1 MTPSRTL
8 AAGALLTGLAV
19 ALGAFGAH
27 GLEARLEASQSVDT
41 WETAVRYQA
50 WHGLALIALGLL
62 RERRA
67 GGADAAWAFLIGTL
81 AFSTSLYALSLELGP
96 TSLWGPVTPLGGLS
110 LLIGWALFLRCSL
123 REPRAVTALATCL
136 LVGLT
141 SGCGSM
147 DEIDEGERIQHVE
160 NGELADMTNVCF
172 YGQLWVGGQPSAEA
186 LELAA
191 RRGVELVID
200 LSREGELEFDA
211 SAVCQREGL
220 EYQAVPCFGL
230 GEDEQGIDEF
240 ALDAVLELLDE
251 HAGRPTLMFSRS
263 GSEAALVFAL
273 HRGSSA
279 GLSIEEAVAEA
290 RRAGLKPGVSE
301 DELREQLQ
309 RLLTRA

>member
-50 WHGLALIALGLL
+50 WHGLGLIALGLL

-67 GGADAAWAFLIGTL
+67 GGAGAAWAFVIGTL

-96 TSLWGPVTPLGGLS
+96 ASLWGPVTPLGGLS

-123 REPRAVTALATCL
+123 AKPRAATALAACL

-141 SGCGSM
+141 SGCSSM
-147 DEIDEGERIQHVE
+147 GEDDGGERIHHVE
-160 NGELADMTNVCF
+160 NGELADMTNVCH

>member
-1 MTPSRTL
+1 MKTLPL
-8 AAGALLTGLAV
+8 AAFALCLGILM
-19 ALGAFGAH
+19 GAFGAH

-110 LLIGWALFLRCSL
+110 MLIGWALFLRCSL
-123 REPRAVTALATCL
+123 REPRAVTALAACL

-147 DEIDEGERIQHVE
+147 DEIDEGERIHHVE